1 MYTKELATY
10 QQTAK
15 KATDVTTKMAFIHEA
30 FFACFAL
37 SVALLKVSVVVLFFT
52 KHLTLSLGGFI
63 ALLAYMDKIY
73 QPIAIFN
80 VLFVQYRLD
89 KFSREKW
96 FW

>member
-37 SVALLKVSVVVLFFT
+37 SVALLKVSVVYKAFNLVTWWFYCIV
-52 KHLTLSLGGFI
+52 S
-63 ALLAYMDKIY
+63 IY
-73 QPIAIFN
+73 G
-80 VLFVQYRLD
+80 
-89 KFSREKW
+89 
-96 FW
+96 